1 MLDYSNLSRVL
12 PIKPLSDYSSVTNK
26 KTENTTPEK
35 KKQLIFDLFGGSDDS
50 VCPRLEN
57 WYSLTWQ

>member
-1 MLDYSNLSRVL
+1 MLDYSNLSHVL
-12 PIKPLSDYSSVTNK
+12 PIKPLRDYSSVTNK

-35 KKQLIFDLFGGSDDS
+35 KKLIFDLFGGSDDS

-57 WYSLTWQ
+57 WYSLT

>member
-1 MLDYSNLSRVL
+1 ML
-12 PIKPLSDYSSVTNK
+12 PIKPLRDYSSVTNK

-35 KKQLIFDLFGGSDDS
+35 KKLIFDLFGGSDDS

-57 WYSLTWQ
+57 WYSLT

>member
-1 MLDYSNLSRVL
+1 MLDYSNLSHVL
-12 PIKPLSDYSSVTNK
+12 PIKPLRDYSSVTNK

-35 KKQLIFDLFGGSDDS
+35 KKLIFDLSGGSDDS

-57 WYSLTWQ
+57 WYSLT